1 MSGFLH
7 AGVPVYEIRND
18 AGLSDMLIRNV
29 ELGDALARVLGDKAV
44 ALLRGHGNVV
54 VGSAIPLAVYRAM
67 YTETNARL
75 QMQALSLGGPVT
87 YLDAEEGRKH
97 DSLITIQVRRPW
109 ELWKKK
115 VMGK

>member
-1 MSGFLH
+1 
-7 AGVPVYEIRND
+7 
-18 AGLSDMLIRNV
+18 
-29 ELGDALARVLGDKAV
+29 
-44 ALLRGHGNVV
+44 
-54 VGSAIPLAVYRAM
+54 M